1 MYYFD
6 STTSGDLIMTE
17 APTVTVT
24 GHHPF
29 TPTQKQE
36 IDDNI
41 EELSVEDRHAFFD
54 MSNVFPER

>member
-1 MYYFD
+1 MVFD
-6 STTSGDLIMTE
+6 SSIMSGDLIMTE

-29 TPTQKQE
+29 TPIQKQE

-41 EELSVEDRHAFFD
+41 EELSVEDRDAFFD